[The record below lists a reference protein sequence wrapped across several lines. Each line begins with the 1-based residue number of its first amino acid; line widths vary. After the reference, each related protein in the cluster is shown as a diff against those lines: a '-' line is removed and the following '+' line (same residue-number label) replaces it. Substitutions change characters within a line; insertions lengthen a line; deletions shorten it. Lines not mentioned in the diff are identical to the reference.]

1 MIRDAFSL
9 AVRMISP
16 IVYRLDKMVEV
27 RRFVRNFRKGGGG
40 GSGSSCEGCG
50 VGPNCTV
57 ALIFGMTTIFVA
69 YHE

>member
-40 GSGSSCEGCG
+40 VRVILRRMRGRTKLHCSTNFRDDDHFRS
-50 VGPNCTV
+50 VP
-57 ALIFGMTTIFVA
+57 
-69 YHE
+69 